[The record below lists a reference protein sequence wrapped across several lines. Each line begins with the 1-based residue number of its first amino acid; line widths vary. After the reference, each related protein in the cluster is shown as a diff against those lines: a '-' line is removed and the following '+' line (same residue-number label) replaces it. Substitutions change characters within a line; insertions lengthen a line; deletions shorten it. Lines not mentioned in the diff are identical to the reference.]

1 MSRSHNGGGLLEWHA
16 GRNVAVRKS
25 CSLQCGTARAA
36 KTNGEYSLAHV
47 RRRATALRESEVA
60 KREGGWQEKRQRRM
74 VAPVIESAFRAAEA
88 TDDAYKGQ
96 YHRPRDWCLAK
107 SREDGG
113 QEELSTPPATPNRTV
128 RRVTWSLANF
138 YHVRLRPSSR
148 ARVRPCCSGKKI
160 RAVHLVTPTDSY

>member
-1 MSRSHNGGGLLEWHA
+1 MGGACWDGMH
-16 GRNVAVRKS
+16 GRNVAVCKS
-25 CSLQCGTARAA
+25 CSLQCGSARAA

-96 YHRPRDWCLAK
+96 YHRPRDRCLAK

-113 QEELSTPPATPNRTV
+113 QEELSKPPATPNRTA
-128 RRVTWSLANF
+128 RRVTWSLAHF
-138 YHVRLRPSSR
+138 CHVRLWPSSR
-148 ARVRPCCSGKKI
+148 ARVRPCCSVKI